1 MIYAIQPRR
10 ATRTR
15 PSAYLFNPLRSR
27 KDRLTFE
34 GKFVRVSKTV
44 SSVRWNV
51 FPPFMALL
59 NDEEGKAEIVSSKVL
74 TEVLIVAVAADFNG
88 SP

>member
-1 MIYAIQPRR
+1 M
-10 ATRTR
+10 
-15 PSAYLFNPLRSR
+15 
-27 KDRLTFE
+27 
-34 GKFVRVSKTV
+34 SKTV